1 MTIRALVDLARVRIS
16 TTTAYFVPDDD
27 LSDRIVSAV
36 ERGVRVQLLLPGP
49 EADKRFVQVA
59 GEVRYRQLIDAGV
72 EIWLYQPSML
82 HAKTMTVDAAVG
94 VIGSAN
100 CNHRSTSLDDEV
112 NLVVFDPTF
121 ASELDRDFEDDLTR
135 SEQIDLERWTDRCL
149 PQRLMER
156 TMHLFRPWM

>member
-1 MTIRALVDLARVRIS
+1 
-16 TTTAYFVPDDD
+16 
-27 LSDRIVSAV
+27 
-36 ERGVRVQLLLPGP
+36 
-49 EADKRFVQVA
+49 
-59 GEVRYRQLIDAGV
+59 
-72 EIWLYQPSML
+72 
-82 HAKTMTVDAAVG
+82 MTVDAAVG

-121 ASELDRDFEDDLTR
+121 TSELDRDFEDDLTR

-149 PQRLMER
+149 PQRLLER